1 MKRNLP
7 MLVAVVV
14 GAITLAA
21 LALGTAATQPNVCPH
36 LEAGWGVFNLLQAQ
50 QALRILAAFMAAC

>member
-1 MKRNLP
+1 MKRSTP
-7 MLVAVVV
+7 MLAAIVA

-21 LALGTAATQPNVCPH
+21 LALGTAATQPDVCSQ

-50 QALRILAAFMAAC
+50 QPLRILAVFMTAC

>member
-1 MKRNLP
+1 
-7 MLVAVVV
+7 MLAAIVV

-21 LALGTAATQPNVCPH
+21 LALGTAATQPNVCPQ

-50 QALRILAAFMAAC
+50 QVLRILAAFMAAC

>member
-1 MKRNLP
+1 
-7 MLVAVVV
+7 MLAAVVV

-21 LALGTAATQPNVCPH
+21 LALGTAAPQSTVCPQ

-50 QALRILAAFMAAC
+50 QALRIVAAFMTAC

>member
-1 MKRNLP
+1 
-7 MLVAVVV
+7 MLAAVVV

-21 LALGTAATQPNVCPH
+21 LALGTAAPQSTVCPQ

-50 QALRILAAFMAAC
+50 QALRILAAFMTTAC

>member
-1 MKRNLP
+1 
-7 MLVAVVV
+7 MLAAIVV

-21 LALGTAATQPNVCPH
+21 LALGTAAAQSNVCPQ

>member
-1 MKRNLP
+1 
-7 MLVAVVV
+7 MLAAIVA

-21 LALGTAATQPNVCPH
+21 LALRTAATQPDVCPQ

-50 QALRILAAFMAAC
+50 QPLRILAVFMTAC